1 MIAPRTTLALT
12 AHTWMLLFVSYAR
25 PRLGPGRFLL
35 KNPVSTRQQIG
46 RSSIAI
52 ERSILNLLRKDAKDI
67 ASSSC
72 DYVAPPEHAQSTG
85 CAGASSGTWLIVIS
99 PCNAQAAAHTVL
111 SWPLPVIASL
121 HHPQM
126 GDCCMSLDA
135 AGLRHAMILSAT
147 LDARGTCA
155 SQFVS
160 PRAPYIDNI
169 CGDAI
174 IISPVNTWSKVQKVR
189 NETFCLFL

>member
-1 MIAPRTTLALT
+1 
-12 AHTWMLLFVSYAR
+12 
-25 PRLGPGRFLL
+25 
-35 KNPVSTRQQIG
+35 
-46 RSSIAI
+46 
-52 ERSILNLLRKDAKDI
+52 
-67 ASSSC
+67 
-72 DYVAPPEHAQSTG
+72 
-85 CAGASSGTWLIVIS
+85 
-99 PCNAQAAAHTVL
+99 
-111 SWPLPVIASL
+111 
-121 HHPQM
+121 
-126 GDCCMSLDA
+126 MSLDA

-169 CGDAI
+169 RGDAI